1 MQSDN
6 DAEGEYEFTVQREAM
21 HEAGH
26 AVVAWSLGLDVVRVG
41 LTEHEEHDCNA
52 TSVSPWQRAI
62 SAAPSLVEK
71 CCALQRMILVC
82 LAGPVCEGIFCG
94 ETKKVVYASADFW
107 RSLRLLNSIFDS
119 GAEKSRA
126 GEMLISQARNLLKDN
141 WSGVNRVAN
150 GILKNRWLYSQGL
163 TEILGPR
170 PLRRDDGQVAET
182 FIPASFADSIE
193 FRDGRMRD

>member
-1 MQSDN
+1 MISRKSD
-6 DAEGEYEFTVQREAM
+6 E
-21 HEAGH
+21 
-26 AVVAWSLGLDVVRVG
+26 
-41 LTEHEEHDCNA
+41 
-52 TSVSPWQRAI
+52 
-62 SAAPSLVEK
+62 
-71 CCALQRMILVC
+71 
-82 LAGPVCEGIFCG
+82 
-94 ETKKVVYASADFW
+94 
-107 RSLRLLNSIFDS
+107 
-119 GAEKSRA
+119 

-170 PLRRDDGQVAET
+170 PVRRDDGQVAET